1 MRSKMRLLCRVGKD
15 ALSVLVY
22 IQKAKMR
29 RGTDAQTVQFIANQF
44 FSSVLGKVPNDLRM
58 LSSSWLGQG

>member
-1 MRSKMRLLCRVGKD
+1 MRSRMRLLCRVGKD

-29 RGTDAQTVQFIANQF
+29 RGTDAQMVQFIANQSF
-44 FSSVLGKVPNDLRM
+44 NSALGRISNDLRM
-58 LSSSWLGQG
+58 LLSSWLGQG